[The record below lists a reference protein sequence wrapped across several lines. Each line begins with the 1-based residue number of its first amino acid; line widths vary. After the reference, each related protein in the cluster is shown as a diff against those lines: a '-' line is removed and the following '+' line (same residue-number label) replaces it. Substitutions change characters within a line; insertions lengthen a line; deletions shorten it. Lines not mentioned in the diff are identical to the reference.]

1 MELYLTSI
9 AGIGVGNIT
18 VHAGSTR
25 TGGSEFG
32 IGNLFLQ
39 AAKALTFPITDILS
53 CLYPCTN
60 ITMSPPPKKACE
72 GKYIIETL
80 LY

>member
-53 CLYPCTN
+53 CLYP
-60 ITMSPPPKKACE
+60 
-72 GKYIIETL
+72 
-80 LY
+80 